1 MRPKKENKTIYQNPS
16 IEVIG
21 LLPVCDLC
29 LSPGGDSSSSGQAGG
44 FIYDNDVEEGG
55 SF

>member
-1 MRPKKENKTIYQNPS
+1 MGKEVYQQPFS
-16 IEVIG
+16 EVIG

-44 FIYDNDVEEGG
+44 SIYDNDVEEGG